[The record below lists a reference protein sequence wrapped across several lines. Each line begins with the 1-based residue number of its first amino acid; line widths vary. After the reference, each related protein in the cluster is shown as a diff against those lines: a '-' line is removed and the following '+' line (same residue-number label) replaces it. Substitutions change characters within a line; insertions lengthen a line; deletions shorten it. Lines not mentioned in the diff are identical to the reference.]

1 MSLIM
6 AHQSRYAVN
15 YYFLTPQV
23 NLKNILKNL
32 LKIDKY
38 VFEVSLLSAGA
49 TLPLL
54 LLSQLID
61 LQALC

>member
-1 MSLIM
+1 MQLIII
-6 AHQSRYAVN
+6 
-15 YYFLTPQV
+15 FLTPKV

-38 VFEVSLLSAGA
+38 VFEVSLIGAGA

-54 LLSQLID
+54 LLVN
-61 LQALC
+61 